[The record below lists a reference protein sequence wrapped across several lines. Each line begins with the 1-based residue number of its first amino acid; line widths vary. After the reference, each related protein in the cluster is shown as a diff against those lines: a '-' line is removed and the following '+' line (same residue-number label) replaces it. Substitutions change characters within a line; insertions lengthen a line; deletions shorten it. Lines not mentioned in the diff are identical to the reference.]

1 MPSAVFGAPPHA
13 GSLSIIP
20 AVTDGPRSGGR
31 CPAQIPSAGL
41 RGAASTCRRAKTPA
55 RVWSSSIPRRRI
67 AIVRRRLD
75 AIVRRQLRAGELLES
90 RGARRPL
97 IHDARDASGERVF
110 ECLVWRDED
119 GCEDGAVL
127 EHGDAV
133 RRQLVRHQDA
143 ANPRGRRRRSCGIDV
158 EDLNRFAPAVV
169 RRVERVVAC
178 LAGAG

>member
-13 GSLSIIP
+13 GSLSIYAGGDETAP
-20 AVTDGPRSGGR
+20 DQVDVVRSKFLQLGCAER
-31 CPAQIPSAGL
+31 L
-41 RGAASTCRRAKTPA
+41 RRVGARELQHAFG
-55 RVWSSSIPRRRI
+55 RRRYHVEG

-75 AIVRRQLRAGELLES
+75 PIVRRQLRAGELLES

-110 ECLVWRDED
+110 KCLVWRDED

-169 RRVERVVAC
+169 RRIERVMA
-178 LAGAG
+178 